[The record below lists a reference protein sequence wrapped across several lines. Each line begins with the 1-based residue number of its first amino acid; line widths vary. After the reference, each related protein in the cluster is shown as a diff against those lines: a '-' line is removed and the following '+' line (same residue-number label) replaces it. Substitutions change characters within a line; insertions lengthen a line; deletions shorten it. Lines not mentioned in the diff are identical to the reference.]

1 VNKNILYAVLLVLL
15 VSCSIKTVKEYYIV
29 SYLPDPESLERFN
42 VTGLPVDV
50 KVEVQNFEMNR
61 IYDRNSIVI
70 RESLHKLSFDQK
82 NNWALR
88 PDRSLPELLIYHI
101 NAAGIFKECKSD
113 YALTRPDYYITG
125 VINNIEIY
133 NGETSV
139 LAHLNVVLELRD
151 KNRTILVSHHI
162 NEKRDIRRYDITF
175 FVKTIGELLRD
186 GSQEFIIK
194 MVDYFRE
201 PNKTGNKK

>member
-1 VNKNILYAVLLVLL
+1 MNRKIVYTMLLIFLA
-15 VSCSIKTVKEYYIV
+15 SCSIKSVKEYYIV
-29 SYLPDPESLERFN
+29 SYLPEPESLERFN
-42 VTGLPVDV
+42 VEGLPIDA

-61 IYDRNSIVI
+61 IYDRNSIVV

-101 NAAGIFKECKSD
+101 NSAGIFKECKSD
-113 YALTRPDYYITG
+113 YVLSRPDYYITG

-151 KNRTILVSHHI
+151 KNRAILVSHHI

-175 FVKTIGELLRD
+175 FVKTLGELLRD
-186 GSQEFIIK
+186 GGHDFIVK
-194 MVDYFRE
+194 TVDYFR
-201 PNKTGNKK
+201 NIDKNGIQK

>member
-1 VNKNILYAVLLVLL
+1 MNRKFVYLILIIVLA
-15 VSCSIKTVKEYYIV
+15 SCSIKTVKEYYLV
-29 SYLPDPESLERFN
+29 SYLPEPESLERFK
-42 VTGLPVDV
+42 VTGLPIDA

-61 IYDRNSIVI
+61 IYDRNSIVV
-70 RESLHKLSFDQK
+70 RESLHKLSFDTK

-133 NGETSV
+133 NGETTV

-151 KNRTILVSHHI
+151 RNRTILVSHHI
-162 NEKRDIRRYDITF
+162 NEKKDIRKYDITF

-186 GSQEFIIK
+186 GSHEFIIK
-194 MVDYFRE
+194 TVDYFR
-201 PNKTGNKK
+201 NADKDGKKK